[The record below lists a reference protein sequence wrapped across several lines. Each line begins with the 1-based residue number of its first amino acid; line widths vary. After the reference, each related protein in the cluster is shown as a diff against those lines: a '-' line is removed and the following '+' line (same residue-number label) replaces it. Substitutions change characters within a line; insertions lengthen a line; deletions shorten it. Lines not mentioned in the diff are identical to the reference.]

1 MSEIM
6 LVLAIVVGL
15 IFPTIPLGLINSTQD
30 SLFQSEKIELFHI
43 TQLQHAYHMS
53 LSSRLERDKRRVDTL
68 SQTLAGEPSI
78 NVRVDLMSNPPEYV
92 VRLGIGSP
100 PIYQYMLI
108 DMGTNLSWIQ
118 CQPCP
123 KCYHQVSPIYD
134 PKNSSTYQE
143 VYCEDYASSV
153 SKQRHLNWG
162 WLQIGR
168 DEAIPSGVAWT
179 PMMHNLR
186 TKHPLYYYVGLSG
199 ISVGR
204 TKVPIPEPVFQLNR
218 KGKGGVIV
226 DTGIMIT
233 TFPEVAYNTFRDAF
247 LAQMKQFSR
256 THGVGQLD
264 TCFNIGSLP
273 SLSLPNVSFHF
284 TSGVILAL
292 TVKNILVQVDRSLS
306 FVLPS
311 LLHQTTFPSLAIL
324 LLKEFKSL

>member
-1 MSEIM
+1 CDCKFGE
-6 LVLAIVVGL
+6 
-15 IFPTIPLGLINSTQD
+15 
-30 SLFQSEKIELFHI
+30 
-43 TQLQHAYHMS
+43 
-53 LSSRLERDKRRVDTL
+53 ERDKRRVDTL

-78 NVRVDLMSNPPEYV
+78 NV
-92 VRLGIGSP
+92 G
-100 PIYQYMLI
+100 
-108 DMGTNLSWIQ
+108 
-118 CQPCP
+118 PCP
-123 KCYHQVSPIYD
+123 NCYHQVSPIYD

-143 VYCEDYASSV
+143 VSCESTKCLLLDNQTCKEQQCRYTLSYQDNSLAEGVLALETFTLANAKVPNIAFGCGHENKGTFVNFAGILGLGSGDMSFIGQL
-153 SKQRHLNWG
+153 SGKAAGSFSFCLADPGAATRG

-247 LAQMKQFSR
+247 LAEMKQFTR

-264 TCFNIGSLP
+264 TCFDVGSFP
-273 SLSLPNVSFHF
+273 WLSVPNVSFHF
-284 TSGVILAL
+284 TSGVTLAL
-292 TVKNILVQVDRSLS
+292 TSRNILVQVDRSTVLCLAFAPAPDDLS
-306 FVLPS
+306 VQVYTDIGY
-311 LLHQTTFPSLAIL
+311 QT
-324 LLKEFKSL
+324 